1 MPPLPNGLPLL
12 HSLLGNGASSATIS
26 TILEF
31 APQLAY
37 DEDKNGVLLSE
48 AFFYIELGDIIIADA
63 SAVIAA
69 LGRARK
75 HSSPTLSATDMLFRL
90 IDSEEDELIVRHV
103 AFHYR
108 EEIDFSDLILHSA
121 ASIASCADS
130 TARGSLIVAL
140 DDIRKARASSSRSSA
155 RISQDRAA
163 QALAAGG
170 EGGEAAA
177 EAVAE
182 AGAEAGVGAEG
193 EEAGS
198 AGMVE
203 KFSAEDIYA
212 TGERA
217 RVAYERLV
225 QEQSREC

>member
-1 MPPLPNGLPLL
+1 MRPSSTSSWVTLSLRTRAPSLL
-12 HSLLGNGASSATIS
+12 HLAGPASTPRPPSL
-26 TILEF
+26 
-31 APQLAY
+31 P
-37 DEDKNGVLLSE
+37 
-48 AFFYIELGDIIIADA
+48 
-63 SAVIAA
+63 
-69 LGRARK
+69 
-75 HSSPTLSATDMLFRL
+75 PTCSRL

-163 QALAAGG
+163 QALAAAG
-170 EGGEAAA
+170 EGAEAAA

-182 AGAEAGVGAEG
+182 AGAEAGDGAEG
-193 EEAGS
+193 SGGGLGRNGGEVLGGGHLRDRGAGE
-198 AGMVE
+198 GC
-203 KFSAEDIYA
+203 
-212 TGERA
+212 
-217 RVAYERLV
+217 L
-225 QEQSREC
+225 